1 MPGPLAGI
9 RVIDCSAIVSG
20 PFATMMLADQGA
32 DVIKVEPP
40 GIGDLMR
47 IGPFRRGNLSAFYL
61 NCNRGKRAV
70 CIDLQK
76 PEGRDVLLDLVR
88 SADVFVQNFRPGA
101 VERLGIAEP
110 DLRKLNPELLYVSIS
125 GYGETGPYAK
135 RRVYDPIIQGL
146 TGHVA
151 IQKHPEFPI
160 PDLVRN
166 VVADKASAM
175 WVSQAVCA
183 ALFARERGAG
193 GQHIRLPMLDASLYF
208 FWPDGMMGHTLQP
221 GGEIGLPGPALY
233 DLYRITETADGQL
246 IYWAASDA
254 EMHALYRALAHPEW
268 VDDPRYGSL
277 QGRYVPENRERLG
290 EMILNEFRKWN
301 TEEILARMAAE
312 GVPVGPVLSLD
323 QIPDDPQIRHNEC
336 VVAREHPAA
345 GPMHEPRQPVRY
357 ARTQPELGQPAP
369 LHGQHTDEVLGEL
382 GYDAARRAA
391 LRERKVIV

>member
-1 MPGPLAGI
+1 MPGPLAGV
-9 RVIDCSAIVSG
+9 RVIDVSAIVSG

-40 GIGDLMR
+40 GIGDFMR
-47 IGPFRRGNLSAFYL
+47 AGPFRRGDLSAFYT

-70 CIDLQK
+70 CLDLRK
-76 PEGRDVLLDLVR
+76 PEARDVLYDLVR

-101 VERLGIAEP
+101 CERIGIGEP
-110 DLRKLNPELLYVSIS
+110 DLRKLKSDLIYVSIS

-151 IQKHPEFPI
+151 IQKHPDYPV

-175 WVSQAVCA
+175 AVTQAVTA

-208 FWPDGMMGHTLQP
+208 FWPDGMMGHTLI
-221 GGEIGLPGPALY
+221 GDGIGLPGPALY
-233 DLYRITETADGQL
+233 DIYRLTETADGQL

-268 VDDPRYGSL
+268 IEDERYGGL
-277 QGRYVPENRERLG
+277 KGRSVPANREALG
-290 EMILNEFRKWN
+290 AMLIQEFRKWN
-301 TEEILARMAAE
+301 TGEILARMAKE
-312 GVPVGPVLSLD
+312 GVPAGPVLGLD
-323 QIPDDPQIRHNEC
+323 EIPEDPQVRHNGTIIE
-336 VVAREHPAA
+336 REHPFA
-345 GPMHEPRQPVRY
+345 GAMREPRFPTRFDKTPVEL
-357 ARTQPELGQPAP
+357 ARPAP
-369 LHGQHTDEVLGEL
+369 RHGQHTDEVLGEL
-382 GYDAARRAA
+382 GYDAARLAS
-391 LRERKVIV
+391 LREKGAIT